1 MVTRYREVCFGFL
14 FGLATVVIDIAM
26 HAGMQSRSFTEELI
40 HPEMGMLFYRILF
53 LAFGVALG
61 FLLWKTNRR
70 ERESRNLAEALEKLG
85 REIAAP
91 SIIIHTQAQLLL
103 TREHPVLPA
112 EAESAVRSIYEQ
124 SKRLQSLT
132 NRRTPGVNG

>member
-1 MVTRYREVCFGFL
+1 MVHRYREVCFGLL
-14 FGLATVVIDIAM
+14 FGLAAVVIDIAM
-26 HAGMQSRSFTEELI
+26 HAGMQDRSFTEELI

-61 FLLWKTNRR
+61 FLLWKTNKR

-103 TREHPVLPA
+103 TREHPALLQRRNRQSARSTSNQNGSSHLPID
-112 EAESAVRSIYEQ
+112 R
-124 SKRLQSLT
+124 RLA
-132 NRRTPGVNG
+132 